1 MKARDNPF
9 AAQRI
14 ERLAFRLPSGDGWDA
29 FLARLEANAWRG
41 AIVGPH
47 GAGKTTLL
55 EQLAP
60 HLAARGFD
68 AHVLTLRAESTTADK
83 QTLLAASALRSP
95 AFLLLDGAEQLTTRQ
110 WLTLHS
116 ATQGAAGCLITQH
129 RVGRLPTVLQIEPSP
144 DLLEDLTYELTSAWL
159 PEGEAR
165 RLFLRH
171 QGNIRECLRELYDRW
186 AGE

>member
-14 ERLAFRLPSGDGWDA
+14 ERLAFRFPPGDSWDA
-29 FLARLEANAWRG
+29 LLARLEANAWRG

-47 GAGKTTLL
+47 GGGKTTLL
-55 EQLAP
+55 EQIVP
-60 HLAARGFD
+60 HLVARGFQP
-68 AHVLTLRAESTTADK
+68 HLLNLRAESTTADK
-83 QTLLAASALRSP
+83 LTLVAATELRAP

-129 RVGRLPTVLQIEPSP
+129 RVGRLPTILQPEPSP
-144 DLLEDLTYELTSAWL
+144 TLLDDLTHELSAAWL

-171 QGNIRECLRELYDRW
+171 QGNLRECLRELYDRW
-186 AGE
+186 AG

>member
-14 ERLAFRLPSGDGWDA
+14 EKLAFRFAPGDSWPA
-29 FLARLEANAWRG
+29 LLTRLEANAWRG

-55 EQLAP
+55 EQIVPYLV
-60 HLAARGFD
+60 ARGFQP
-68 AHVLTLRAESTTADK
+68 HLLTLRAESTTADK
-83 QTLLAASALRSP
+83 QTLAAATTLRAP

-116 ATQGAAGCLITQH
+116 ATQAAAGCLITQH
-129 RVGRLPTVLQIEPSP
+129 RVGRLPNLLQPEPSP
-144 DLLEDLTYELTSAWL
+144 ALLGDLAYELAGAHL

-171 QGNIRECLRELYDRW
+171 HGNVRECLRELYDRW
-186 AGE
+186 AG